1 MIKDLVPVV
10 VVLVGIVYMFN
21 MSIEADDRLFS
32 ENIDAYLEQAENR
45 DKLKEHENEQAKSE
59 ENEENEAN
67 EAKLK
72 EFDAL
77 LENEKYLEKAIA
89 LMNDKEAA
97 EKAAADAEMIKWAKI
112 ALSDDVEHDG
122 NPETETYKIK
132 LDGSASS
139 DPDDDSIE
147 FLWQQTAGKD
157 VTLSSTDSETTS
169 FETTAGKYSFSL
181 TVTDAYGASDVY
193 IRDIQ
198 LGPEPNQAPEA
209 EYTAQRD

>member
-10 VVLVGIVYMFN
+10 AVLVGIVYMFN
-21 MSIEADDRLFS
+21 MSIEADDSLFS
-32 ENIDAYLEQAENR
+32 ENIDSYLEQAENR
-45 DKLKEHENEQAKSE
+45 AKLKEHENKKS
-59 ENEENEAN
+59 NSEAN
-67 EAKLK
+67 DKNAAEEAKM
-72 EFDAL
+72 EAFNEL
-77 LENEKYLEKAIA
+77 LEDEKYLEKAIA

-112 ALSDDVEHDG
+112 ALSDDLEHDG
-122 NPETETYKIK
+122 DPETETYKIK

-157 VTLSSTDSETTS
+157 VTLSSEDGETTS

-181 TVTDAYGASDVY
+181 TVTDSYGASDVY
-193 IRDIQ
+193 TRDIQ

>member
-10 VVLVGIVYMFN
+10 VVLAGIVYMFN
-21 MSIEADDRLFS
+21 MSIEADEALFS
-32 ENIDAYLEQAENR
+32 ENIDAYLEQTENR

-67 EAKLK
+67 EAEMK

-122 NPETETYKIK
+122 DPETESYKIK

-157 VTLSSTDSETTS
+157 VTLSSTDGETTS

-193 IRDIQ
+193 TRDIQ

-209 EYTAQRD
+209 EYTAQKD

>member
-10 VVLVGIVYMFN
+10 VVLAGIVYMFN
-21 MSIEADDRLFS
+21 MSIEAEEALFS

-45 DKLKEHENEQAKSE
+45 EWLKEHENEQAKSE
-59 ENEENEAN
+59 ENEENEA
-67 EAKLK
+67 EMK

-122 NPETETYKIK
+122 DPETESYKIK

-157 VTLSSTDSETTS
+157 VTLSSTDGETTS

-181 TVTDAYGASDVY
+181 TVTDSYGASDVY
-193 IRDIQ
+193 TRDIQ

>member
-10 VVLVGIVYMFN
+10 VVLAGIVYMFN
-21 MSIEADDRLFS
+21 MSIEAEEALFS

-45 DKLKEHENEQAKSE
+45 EWLKEHENEQAKSE
-59 ENEENEAN
+59 ENEVSEAE
-67 EAKLK
+67 EAEMKA
-72 EFDAL
+72 FDTL

-122 NPETETYKIK
+122 DPETESYKIK

-157 VTLSSTDSETTS
+157 VTLSSTDGETTS

-193 IRDIQ
+193 TRDIQ

>member
-10 VVLVGIVYMFN
+10 VVLAGIVYMFN
-21 MSIEADDRLFS
+21 MSIEADEALFS
-32 ENIDAYLEQAENR
+32 ENIDAYLEQTENR

-67 EAKLK
+67 EAEMK

-122 NPETETYKIK
+122 DPETESYKIK

-157 VTLSSTDSETTS
+157 VTLSSTDGETTS

-193 IRDIQ
+193 TRDIQ

>member
-10 VVLVGIVYMFN
+10 VVLAGIVYMFN
-21 MSIEADDRLFS
+21 MSIEAEEALFS

-45 DKLKEHENEQAKSE
+45 EWLKEHENEQAKSE
-59 ENEENEAN
+59 ENEVSEAE
-67 EAKLK
+67 EAEMK
-72 EFDAL
+72 EFDTL

-122 NPETETYKIK
+122 DPETESYKIK

-157 VTLSSTDSETTS
+157 VTLSSEDGETTS

-193 IRDIQ
+193 TRDIQ

>member
-10 VVLVGIVYMFN
+10 VVLAGIVYMFN
-21 MSIEADDRLFS
+21 MSIEADEALFS
-32 ENIDAYLEQAENR
+32 ENIDAYLEQDENR

-67 EAKLK
+67 EAEMK

-89 LMNDKEAA
+89 LMNDKEAK
-97 EKAAADAEMIKWAKI
+97 EAADAERIKWAKI
-112 ALSDDVEHDG
+112 ALSDDLEHDG
-122 NPETETYKIK
+122 DPETETYKIK

-157 VTLSSTDSETTS
+157 VTLSSEDGETTS

-193 IRDIQ
+193 TRDIQ
-198 LGPEPNQAPEA
+198 LGPEPNQSPEA

>member
-10 VVLVGIVYMFN
+10 VVLAGIVYMFN
-21 MSIEADDRLFS
+21 MSIEADDSLFS

-45 DKLKEHENEQAKSE
+45 DKLKEHENEQSE
-59 ENEENEAN
+59 SEANEAN
-67 EAKLK
+67 EAEEAKMEAFK
-72 EFDAL
+72 AL
-77 LENEKYLEKAIA
+77 LDDEKYLEKAIT
-89 LMNDKEAA
+89 LMNAKEAA
-97 EKAAADAEMIKWAKI
+97 EKAEADAEMIKWAKI

-122 NPETETYKIK
+122 DPETESYKIK

-157 VTLSSTDSETTS
+157 VTLSSTDGETTS

-193 IRDIQ
+193 TRDIQ